1 MTIDL
6 SALKYD
12 LDRLQAEGFTAAEA
26 VMLLFTTRPWL
37 FDGVIL

>member
-1 MTIDL
+1 MCIDL

-26 VMLLFTTRPWL
+26 VEILFRSRPWL